1 MFLKGV
7 LNEANKHKRQQ
18 KIRYA
23 NAHQINAVSELVM
36 NILRGAIRQ
45 GRTTLSRLKPQA
57 TNFVLSTSKKYKK
70 TTTAYDASV
79 RRQCVTR
86 IKRLLSLRSKSVSL
100 LR

>member
-57 TNFVLSTSKKYKK
+57 TNFVLSTSESIKR
-70 TTTAYDASV
+70 
-79 RRQCVTR
+79 RRQ
-86 IKRLLSLRSKSVSL
+86 LMMHQLGGSV
-100 LR
+100 